1 MTLPSPIPN
10 SAINLYCL
18 ADVLGPHGHSCGCP
32 VCCSS
37 VGMTAVYLVET
48 FVPGVRPLGWW
59 PKSICSEKL
68 ALLCKERIAAGWPG
82 YVPKEGKYGM
92 GPGV

>member
-1 MTLPSPIPN
+1 MTLPTPIPN

-18 ADVLGPHGHSCGCP
+18 ADVLGPHGQTCGCP
-32 VCCSS
+32 TCCAA

-48 FVPGVRPLGWW
+48 FVTGARPLGWW
-59 PKSICSEKL
+59 PKSVCSEKL
-68 ALLCKERIAAGWPG
+68 ALLCKERIAVGWPG